1 MGKVLKIS
9 ESSRFILFA
18 LLCLFGPTSGMV
30 FGGIFCSKLG
40 GYENRKSMTFVI
52 ISMAIASSISMGIA
66 SHTITAIF
74 VIAGWTYL
82 FGIGAVVPPISGIII
97 SCLDQNLRGD
107 GFSICNF
114 LNNLI
119 GSFPSS
125 YVFSLLVDSFRD
137 RPEEEQYQY
146 AWMMTMV
153 YNFIGLIYVIIAG
166 IFRYRIKGDLSKNEE
181 EKNKILEAP
190 SSIASESE
198 N

>member
-1 MGKVLKIS
+1 
-9 ESSRFILFA
+9 
-18 LLCLFGPTSGMV
+18 MV
-30 FGGIFCSKLG
+30 FGGLFCSKLG
-40 GYENRKSMTFVI
+40 GYINRRSMTFVI
-52 ISMAIASSISMGIA
+52 ISMAIASAISMGIA

-82 FGIGAVVPPISGIII
+82 FGIGAVIPPISGIII

-137 RPEEEQYQY
+137 RPEEEQYQN
-146 AWMMTMV
+146 AWMITMV
-153 YNFIGLIYVIIAG
+153 YNFIGLIYC
-166 IFRYRIKGDLSKNEE
+166 FRSGFFL
-181 EKNKILEAP
+181 ILYLYL
-190 SSIASESE
+190 IVFLLFF
-198 N
+198 